1 MHNYGVKNI
10 QLEVKEN
17 SVHSTKGTK
26 IQLEVKRNSAHNT
39 KATNIQLPVKK
50 TVHITLK

>member
-1 MHNYGVKNI
+1 MVKNF
-10 QLEVKEN
+10 QLKVKEN

-26 IQLEVKRNSAHNT
+26 IQLKVKRNSVHNT
-39 KATNIQLPVKK
+39 KATNIQLPAKK